1 MTLKEICKYLDG
13 RLPVERIPLTWDST
27 GYTSE
32 DFNDWASDQTT
43 FAGWAGDRP
52 TEEEVGIIAELLQA
66 KPGNSFLD
74 VACGYGRHAL
84 LLSAQYGLK
93 VTGIDISPGLI
104 TTARRLA
111 DERQLQITYEV
122 RRASDISWRNEF
134 DQAMVAYNSFSL
146 FSPAEAPIVLQSIHQ
161 ALRPAGRI
169 FLDLDNKP
177 FNCRYGISDT
187 SWLIWPGGLTLEE
200 IYFHE
205 DSSVE
210 SYRAIIFRIGVEQVE
225 EFIYFKRIY
234 SQEEILELLSSCGFH
249 VDQVYG
255 DWDLSP
261 LTEGSHKML
270 LVGAKR

>member
-1 MTLKEICKYLDG
+1 MTLIEIHRYLDS
-13 RLPVERIPLTWDST
+13 RLPVEQIPLTWDST

-32 DFNDWASDQTT
+32 AFNSWASDEIT
-43 FAGWAGDRP
+43 FSEWTGDRP
-52 TEEEVGIIAELLQA
+52 TEEEVRIIVELLKA
-66 KPGNSFLD
+66 EPGDSFLD

-84 LLSAQYGLK
+84 LLAAQHDLK
-93 VTGIDISPGLI
+93 VTGVDISPGLI

-111 DERQLQITYEV
+111 HQQQLEITYEIGH
-122 RRASDISWRNEF
+122 AADISWDNEF
-134 DQAMVAYNSFSL
+134 DRAMIAYNSFSL
-146 FSPAEAPIVLQSIHQ
+146 FSPDDAPLALQRIHQ

-187 SWLIWPGGLTLEE
+187 SWCSWPGGLTLEE
-200 IYFHE
+200 ICFHR

-210 SYRAIIFRIGVEQVE
+210 VFRALIFGLDAERVE
-225 EFIYFKRIY
+225 EFVYFKRIY
-234 SQEEILELLSSCGFH
+234 SQKEILGLLSSCGFQ

-261 LTEGSHKML
+261 LRENSPKML
-270 LVGAKR
+270 LAGVKN